1 MTLGNTE
8 RTWEFVQQYRSLLE
22 DWLPKEAT
30 FAIACEGH
38 YLYHN
43 GKEENLNGKQI
54 ATGSIAQLVLQ
65 ERRKVENVLDHS
77 LNSQPIYGN
86 GYPIELDGMQGALV
100 VFRPQET
107 ELSSPQ
113 PVRLLTGK
121 LDSEWFPIPVE
132 QITHLESFQKK
143 TFFYTEEGQYSIA
156 STLKELEKRLPP
168 SFLRIHRSSIVNTSC
183 IQRISR
189 DFSSN
194 LQVTLV
200 DGTELPISQ
209 KYVNEVRCVL
219 GF

>member
-22 DWLPKEAT
+22 DWIPRDAT

-43 GKEENLNGKQI
+43 GKEENLKGKQV

-65 ERRKVENVLDHS
+65 ERRKVENFLDHS
-77 LNSQPIYGN
+77 SYNEPKYGN

-100 VFRPQET
+100 VYRTQT
-107 ELSSPQ
+107 SELSNPQ

-121 LDSEWFPIPVE
+121 ADNEWFPI
-132 QITHLESFQKK
+132 QTDRITHLESFQKK
-143 TFFYTEEGQYSIA
+143 TFFYTEDGQYSIA
-156 STLKELEKRLPP
+156 NTLKELEKKLPP
-168 SFLRIHRSSIVNTSC
+168 SFLRIHRSYIVNTAC
-183 IQRISR
+183 IERISR

-194 LQVTLV
+194 LQVIIT